1 MSTSGFSTKN
11 LKNKDYA
18 GYFQKSNKKLERL
31 EQDGPSQSENEDN
44 FVNFNQFQ
52 VKKLNDEEILKA
64 CGGRTAHK

>member
-18 GYFQKSNKKLERL
+18 GYFHKSNKKLERL
-31 EQDGPSQSENEDN
+31 EEDDQSESENGDN
-44 FVNFNQFQ
+44 FINFKQAQ
-52 VKKLNDEEILKA
+52 VKTLNDEEILKA